1 MEDNENS
8 SNAGMFDSI
17 LNVKFEELD
26 SAIKRV
32 INSYKNLSSKDEVFI
47 QPMLLDVTLSGVIF
61 TADINTLAPY
71 YVINYDFNST
81 NSVTS
86 GKDAKTLIVYKN
98 YKNIKDE
105 KNS

>member
-32 INSYKNLSSKDEVFI
+32 IKSYKNLSLKDEVFI

-61 TADINTLAPY
+61 TADINTLSPY
-71 YVINYDFNST
+71 YLLRNKLRF
-81 NSVTS
+81 
-86 GKDAKTLIVYKN
+86 
-98 YKNIKDE
+98 
-105 KNS
+105 